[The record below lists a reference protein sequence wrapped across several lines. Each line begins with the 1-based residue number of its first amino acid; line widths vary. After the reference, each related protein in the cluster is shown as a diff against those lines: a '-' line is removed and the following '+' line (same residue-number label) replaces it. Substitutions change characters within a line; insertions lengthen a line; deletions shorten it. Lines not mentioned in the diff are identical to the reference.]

1 MIVKN
6 IGSSAKYFQFGP
18 RVRGFTLEA
27 GAQRFVPDSE
37 VALEFAQ
44 KYVTSGDMAIV
55 GGPSITTVLTPAAI
69 PASLPITL
77 QGQPSAA
84 DTVTI
89 DGVVFTFKAADD
101 GSATTVE
108 IGADVAA
115 SAAALAEKVNAYT
128 GVGFEMRAQ
137 AGVTI
142 GADEAVV
149 LYSKRPGTLGDGAFD
164 EAAKTGHTV
173 TVSGTNLTK
182 AITNPAGGRD
192 SKTVKVVTFKDTLA
206 GGFTLPYQVFT
217 GFSEIV
223 NVQLTVLTSAGA
235 PKTITDTLT
244 TENGVVQITSAGAE
258 HLEATDDVHL
268 TVTGR

>member
-173 TVSGTNLTK
+173 TVSGTNLAK

-192 SKTVKVVTFKDTLA
+192 SKTVKVVTFKDTFE
-206 GGFTLPYQVFT
+206 GYPYQVFT

-223 NVQLTVLTSAGA
+223 NVQLTVLTAAGA
-235 PKTITDTLT
+235 SKAITDTLAA
-244 TENGVVQITSAGAE
+244 ENGVIQIVSAGSINLA
-258 HLEATDDVHL
+258 ATDVIHL